1 MISASNW
8 SVFRV
13 AVFSLVNKSSASGC
27 GQLGQG
33 TLHDVFSC
41 SYLASSGMDQAPET
55 GKQFIILPYAAL
67 KYIQHSKYCGA
78 VYAIS
83 KRMNCLFSQFNV
95 LS

>member
-1 MISASNW
+1 MILASDW

-13 AVFSLVNKSSASGC
+13 AVFSLANRSSASGC

-55 GKQFIILPYAAL
+55 GKQFIILQRSNTFN
-67 KYIQHSKYCGA
+67 IQNT
-78 VYAIS
+78 V
-83 KRMNCLFSQFNV
+83 V
-95 LS
+95 LYMQSANA